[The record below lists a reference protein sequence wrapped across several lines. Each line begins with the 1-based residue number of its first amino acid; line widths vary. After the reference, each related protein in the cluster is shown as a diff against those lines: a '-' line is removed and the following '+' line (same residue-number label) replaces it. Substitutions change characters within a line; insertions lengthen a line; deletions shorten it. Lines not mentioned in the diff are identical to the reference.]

1 MSNEPY
7 PHPLHRIDFKI
18 EQPPGR
24 LLWMINRI
32 PTWMFKLG
40 MSKWLGK
47 RFVMIVHRG
56 RKSGKLNTVILEWAD
71 GDPDSGRVVY
81 VSAYGKSQWYRNLE
95 QAPAVKLIT
104 NGKTFLTPRHEFLGP
119 EETEKAVAGY
129 FKRYPG
135 IANFLAKRKQYPYP
149 GPIGTHVGAPIGVA
163 FYLRDPV

>member
-95 QAPAVKLIT
+95 HASAVRLIT
-104 NGKTFLTPRHEFLGP
+104 NGKTYLTPRHEFLGP
-119 EETEKAVAGY
+119 EETEKAVAHTSSGIQGSLTSWQNESSTPI
-129 FKRYPG
+129 PG
-135 IANFLAKRKQYPYP
+135 RL
-149 GPIGTHVGAPIGVA
+149 GPCGAPLGVA
-163 FYLRDPV
+163 FYLKDAV